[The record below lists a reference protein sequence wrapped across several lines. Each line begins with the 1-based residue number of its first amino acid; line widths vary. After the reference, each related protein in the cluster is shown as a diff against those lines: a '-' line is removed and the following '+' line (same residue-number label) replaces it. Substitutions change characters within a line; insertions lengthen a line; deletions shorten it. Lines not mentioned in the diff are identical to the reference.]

1 MNNKNKKSNKGI
13 KNSKN
18 VQVTHS
24 IKNFNTANTTEN
36 LEKLNANNK
45 SNKINTINRRKVIA
59 VLLILLILLSFA
71 IYKIIMLIM
80 NPTDTFMVEEGS
92 IYQEEDTIGYIIRDE
107 EIVKGK
113 NYKNGMEQIK
123 SEGEKVAKNK
133 PIYRYYSLGEEELE
147 KKISDLDKKIDEAIQ
162 NDDSQIPNGDISSL
176 EQQIT
181 EKLDG
186 LYQETDLKKIKEYKK
201 DVDEYINKKSRIVG
215 EYSPSGSY
223 LKKLIDE
230 RSKYE
235 NELNNGVEYVNAPTS
250 GIVSYKI
257 DGYED
262 ILTPDSFSTINK
274 ELLEGINIKT
284 GQIVATSEESGKIIS
299 DFNFYIACILSSE
312 SSKSAEV
319 GDQVKIRFYNGKEIP
334 AEIDYISEEDD
345 DRIIIFKVN
354 QDVQDLISYRKISLD
369 IIWWSDSGK
378 KIPNESIAREQKGE
392 NEVPYVIRTR
402 DGYSDKIY
410 VKILRANDKYSIVTN
425 YTKDELKELGF
436 TTDEIKSTKSL
447 TIYDEILKKP
457 I

>member
-1 MNNKNKKSNKGI
+1 MNNKKERGNK
-13 KNSKN
+13 
-18 VQVTHS
+18 S
-24 IKNFNTANTTEN
+24 IKINKNEQTNNT
-36 LEKLNANNK
+36 KVNK
-45 SNKINTINRRKVIA
+45 ANTINRRKLIA
-59 VLLILLILLSFA
+59 VLLIALIVISFA
-71 IYKIIMLIM
+71 IYKIVVLIM

-92 IYQEEDTIGYIIRDE
+92 IYQEEDTTGYIIRDE
-107 EIVKGK
+107 EIVRGK

-123 SEGEKVAKNK
+123 SEGEKVAKNE
-133 PIYRYYSLGEEELE
+133 PIFRYYSSGEEELE
-147 KKISDLDKKIDEAIQ
+147 KKISDLDKKIDEAMQ
-162 NDDSQIPNGDISSL
+162 SEDSSVPSGDISSL

-181 EKLDG
+181 EKLDE
-186 LYQETDLKKIKEYKK
+186 LYQETDMKKIKEYKK
-201 DVDEYINKKSRIVG
+201 DVDDYINKKSRIVG
-215 EYSPSGSY
+215 EYSPAGSY

-235 NELNNGVEYVNAPTS
+235 NELNNGVEYINAPVS

-257 DGYED
+257 DGYEE
-262 ILTPDSFSTINK
+262 ILSSDKFDTINK
-274 ELLEGINIKT
+274 ELLEDINVKT
-284 GQIVATSEESGKIIS
+284 GQIIATSEESGKIIS
-299 DFNFYIACILSSE
+299 DFNFYIACILSSD
-312 SSKSAEV
+312 SSKNAEV
-319 GDQVKIRFYNGKEIP
+319 GDEVKLRFYSGREIP
-334 AEIDYISEEDD
+334 AEINYISEEDN

-410 VKILRANDKYSIVTN
+410 VKILRSNDKYSIVTN

-436 TTDEIKSTKSL
+436 TTDEIKSTKNL

-457 I
+457 V

>member
-1 MNNKNKKSNKGI
+1 MNNKKERGNK
-13 KNSKN
+13 
-18 VQVTHS
+18 S
-24 IKNFNTANTTEN
+24 IKINKNEQTNNT
-36 LEKLNANNK
+36 KVNK
-45 SNKINTINRRKVIA
+45 ANTINRRKLIA
-59 VLLILLILLSFA
+59 VLLIALIVISFA
-71 IYKIIMLIM
+71 IYKIVVLIM

-92 IYQEEDTIGYIIRDE
+92 IYQEEDTTGYIIRDE
-107 EIVKGK
+107 EIVRGK

-123 SEGEKVAKNK
+123 SEGEKVAKNE
-133 PIYRYYSLGEEELE
+133 PIFRYYSSGEEELE
-147 KKISDLDKKIDEAIQ
+147 KKISDLDKKIDEAMQ
-162 NDDSQIPNGDISSL
+162 SEDSSVPSGDISSL

-181 EKLDG
+181 EKLDE
-186 LYQETDLKKIKEYKK
+186 LYQETDMKKIKEYKK
-201 DVDEYINKKSRIVG
+201 DVDDYINKKSRIVG
-215 EYSPSGSY
+215 EYSPAGSY

-235 NELNNGVEYVNAPTS
+235 NELNNGVEYINAPVS

-257 DGYED
+257 DGYEE
-262 ILTPDSFSTINK
+262 ILSSDKFDTINK
-274 ELLEGINIKT
+274 ELLEDINVKT
-284 GQIVATSEESGKIIS
+284 GQIIATSEESGKIIS
-299 DFNFYIACILSSE
+299 DFNFYIACILSSD
-312 SSKSAEV
+312 SSKNAEV
-319 GDQVKIRFYNGKEIP
+319 GDEVKLKFYSGREIP
-334 AEIDYISEEDD
+334 AEINYISEEDN

-410 VKILRANDKYSIVTN
+410 VKILRSNDKYSIVTN

-436 TTDEIKSTKSL
+436 TTDEIKLTKNL

-457 I
+457 V

>member
-1 MNNKNKKSNKGI
+1 MNNSNKKDNKGI
-13 KNSKN
+13 
-18 VQVTHS
+18 
-24 IKNFNTANTTEN
+24 
-36 LEKLNANNK
+36 NK
-45 SNKINTINRRKVIA
+45 SINDKNNISHTNKVNAINVKKITVF
-59 VLLILLILLSFA
+59 VLIVLIIISFI
-71 IYKIIMLIM
+71 IYKIAMLIA

-107 EIVKGK
+107 EIVKGEK
-113 NYKNGMEQIK
+113 YKNGMEQIK
-123 SEGEKVAKNK
+123 SEGEKVAKNE
-133 PIYRYYSLGEEELE
+133 PIFRYYSSGEEELE
-147 KKISDLDKKIDEAIQ
+147 KKISDLDKKIDEAMQ
-162 NDDSQIPNGDISSL
+162 DEDSIPTSDIASL

-181 EKLDG
+181 DKLEG
-186 LYQETDLKKIKEYKK
+186 LYQETDMKKIKEYKS

-215 EYSPSGSY
+215 DYSPAGSY

-235 NELNNGVEYVNAPTS
+235 NELNNGVEKINAPVS

-257 DGYED
+257 DGYEE
-262 ILTPDSFSTINK
+262 ILTPDKFDTINK
-274 ELLEGINIKT
+274 ELLESIKIKT
-284 GQIVATSEESGKIIS
+284 GQIIATSEESGKIIS

-312 SSKSAEV
+312 SSKNAEI
-319 GDQVKIRFYNGKEIP
+319 GDNVKLRFYSGREIP
-334 AEIDYISEEDD
+334 AEITYISEEDN

-378 KIPNESIAREQKGE
+378 KIPNESIARELKGE

-410 VKILRANDKYSIVTN
+410 VKILRSNDKYSIVTN

-436 TTDEIKSTKSL
+436 TTEEIKLTKSL
-447 TIYDEILKKP
+447 TIYDEILKEP
-457 I
+457 T

>member
-1 MNNKNKKSNKGI
+1 MNNSNKKDNKGI
-13 KNSKN
+13 
-18 VQVTHS
+18 
-24 IKNFNTANTTEN
+24 
-36 LEKLNANNK
+36 NK
-45 SNKINTINRRKVIA
+45 SINDKNNISHTNKVNAINVKKITVF
-59 VLLILLILLSFA
+59 VLIVLIIISFI
-71 IYKIIMLIM
+71 IYKIAMLIA

-107 EIVKGK
+107 EIVKGEK
-113 NYKNGMEQIK
+113 YKNGMEQIK
-123 SEGEKVAKNK
+123 SEGEKVAKNE
-133 PIYRYYSLGEEELE
+133 PIFRYYSSGEEELE
-147 KKISDLDKKIDEAIQ
+147 KKISDLDKKIDEAMQ
-162 NDDSQIPNGDISSL
+162 DEDSIPTSDIASL

-181 EKLDG
+181 DKLEG
-186 LYQETDLKKIKEYKK
+186 LYQETDMKKIKEYKS

-215 EYSPSGSY
+215 DYSPAGSY

-235 NELNNGVEYVNAPTS
+235 NELNNGVEKINALVS

-257 DGYED
+257 DGYEE
-262 ILTPDSFSTINK
+262 ILTPDKFDTINK
-274 ELLEGINIKT
+274 ELLESIKIKT
-284 GQIVATSEESGKIIS
+284 GQIIATSEESGKIIS

-312 SSKSAEV
+312 SSKNAEI
-319 GDQVKIRFYNGKEIP
+319 GDNVKLRFYSGREIP
-334 AEIDYISEEDD
+334 AEITYISEEDN

-378 KIPNESIAREQKGE
+378 KIPNESIARELKGE

-410 VKILRANDKYSIVTN
+410 VKILRSNDKYSIVTN

-436 TTDEIKSTKSL
+436 TTEEIKLTKSL
-447 TIYDEILKKP
+447 TIYDEILKEP
-457 I
+457 T

>member
-1 MNNKNKKSNKGI
+1 MNNKKERDNK
-13 KNSKN
+13 
-18 VQVTHS
+18 S
-24 IKNFNTANTTEN
+24 IKINKNEQTNNT
-36 LEKLNANNK
+36 KVNK
-45 SNKINTINRRKVIA
+45 ANTINRRKLIA
-59 VLLILLILLSFA
+59 VLLIALIVISFA
-71 IYKIIMLIM
+71 IYKIVVLIM

-92 IYQEEDTIGYIIRDE
+92 IYQEEDTTGYIIRDE
-107 EIVKGK
+107 EIVRGK

-123 SEGEKVAKNK
+123 SEGEKVAKNE
-133 PIYRYYSLGEEELE
+133 PIFRYYSSGEEELE
-147 KKISDLDKKIDEAIQ
+147 KKISDLDKKIDEAMQ
-162 NDDSQIPNGDISSL
+162 SEDSSVPSGDISSL

-181 EKLDG
+181 EKLDE
-186 LYQETDLKKIKEYKK
+186 LYQETDMKKIKEYKK
-201 DVDEYINKKSRIVG
+201 DVDDYINKKSRIVG
-215 EYSPSGSY
+215 EYSPAGSY

-235 NELNNGVEYVNAPTS
+235 NELNNGVEYINAPVS

-257 DGYED
+257 DGYEE
-262 ILTPDSFSTINK
+262 ILSSDKFDTINK
-274 ELLEGINIKT
+274 ELLEDINVKT
-284 GQIVATSEESGKIIS
+284 GQIIATSEESGKIIS
-299 DFNFYIACILSSE
+299 DFNFYIACILSSD
-312 SSKSAEV
+312 SSKNAEV
-319 GDQVKIRFYNGKEIP
+319 GDEVKLRFYSGREIP
-334 AEIDYISEEDD
+334 AEINYISEEDN

-410 VKILRANDKYSIVTN
+410 VKILRSNDKYSIVTN

-436 TTDEIKSTKSL
+436 TTDEIKSTKNL

-457 I
+457 V